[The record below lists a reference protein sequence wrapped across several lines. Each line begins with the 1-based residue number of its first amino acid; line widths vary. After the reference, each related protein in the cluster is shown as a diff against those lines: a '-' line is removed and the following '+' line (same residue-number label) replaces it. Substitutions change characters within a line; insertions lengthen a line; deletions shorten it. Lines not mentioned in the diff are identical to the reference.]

1 MTQFEANTLEKAIRL
16 YQRINPGPKLETL
29 AERLAREEQS
39 KLAVTIHR
47 LQQIKYGRAV
57 LWNRLLVHWSLFIGS
72 AGL

>member
-1 MTQFEANTLEKAIRL
+1 MTQFESKTLEKAIRL
-16 YQRINPGPKLETL
+16 YQCINPGPKLDTL
-29 AERLAREEQS
+29 AERLELAEQS

-47 LQQIKYGRAV
+47 LQKIKHGRAV

>member
-1 MTQFEANTLEKAIRL
+1 MTQFETNTLEKAIRL
-16 YQRINPGPKLETL
+16 YQRIDSGPKLETL
-29 AERLAREEQS
+29 ADQLELAEQS

-47 LQQIKYGRAV
+47 LQKIKHGRAV